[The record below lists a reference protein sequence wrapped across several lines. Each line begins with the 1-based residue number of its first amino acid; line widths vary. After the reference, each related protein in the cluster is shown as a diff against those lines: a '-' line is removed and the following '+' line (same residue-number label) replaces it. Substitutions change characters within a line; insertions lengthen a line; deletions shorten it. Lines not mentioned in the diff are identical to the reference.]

1 MKIHLVFYVFLLKPL
16 AEDPLSNQVIPPPP
30 PIEVERKEEF
40 WVKEILNS
48 RIRGKKRQ
56 FLVSWV
62 GYNTPT

>member
-1 MKIHLVFYVFLLKPL
+1 MKIYPVFHISLLEPL
-16 AEDPLSNQVIPPPP
+16 AKDPLPNQVIPPPP
-30 PIEVERKEEF
+30 PIKVKGEEEF
-40 WVKEILNS
+40 WVKEILDS